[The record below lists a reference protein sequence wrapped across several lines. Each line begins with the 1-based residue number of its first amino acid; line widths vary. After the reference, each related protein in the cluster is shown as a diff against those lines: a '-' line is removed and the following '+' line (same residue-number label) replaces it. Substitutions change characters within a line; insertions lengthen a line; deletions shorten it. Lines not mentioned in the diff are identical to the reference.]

1 MQQCRA
7 PLLATLCSVPL
18 SRRLGHNLVTLPL
31 PLSVT
36 QRLAPSKATPSGLE
50 PAEKVPRLT
59 PSEARSSVTV
69 LLFWFTT
76 QMSAPSK
83 ATPRGR
89 LPTAKVPR
97 LTPSEARSS
106 VTVLPLSFAT
116 QMSAPSKATPNAMPP
131 TENVP
136 RFAPSE
142 ARSLVTVPLPS
153 LVTQMSA
160 PSKAT
165 PSGVEPTEKEAAR
178 LAPNHLSNAIRWR
191 FGACACVGDW
201 QATVPSPFTSRMAS
215 PFEQAPVTRACA
227 SEVSAVKVVPER
239 VSPLPAE

>member
-31 PLSVT
+31 PLSVS
-36 QRLAPSKATPSGLE
+36 QRLAPSKATPNGLE
-50 PAEKVPRLT
+50 PAEKVPRIA
-59 PSEARSSVTV
+59 PSEARSSVT
-69 LLFWFTT
+69 LL
-76 QMSAPSK
+76 P
-83 ATPRGR
+83 
-89 LPTAKVPR
+89 V
-97 LTPSEARSS
+97 
-106 VTVLPLSFAT
+106 SFAT

-215 PFEQAPVTRACA
+215 PFEQAPVTRACTT
-227 SEVSAVKVVPER
+227 EVSAVKVVPER